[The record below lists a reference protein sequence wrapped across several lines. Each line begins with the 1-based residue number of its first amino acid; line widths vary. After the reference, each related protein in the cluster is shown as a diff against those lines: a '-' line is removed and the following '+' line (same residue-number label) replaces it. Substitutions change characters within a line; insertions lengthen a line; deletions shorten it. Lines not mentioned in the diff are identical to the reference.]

1 MNRRG
6 FLGFLG
12 AAIAGATL
20 DKDRFLW
27 EPGKKLISIP
37 TPPVGISIR
46 YLRGYDVR
54 EGRMIERLDV
64 LYGFGAKLPILDDVY
79 GVYYSDVTGGTNFDE
94 GMRLLNRTGRGPIH
108 VPEKVCREFRKPIPE
123 HRVVIL
129 S

>member
-20 DKDRFLW
+20 DHEKLLW

-37 TPPVGISIR
+37 PPPRILTSDLLEIGDIIEI
-46 YLRGYDVR
+46 
-54 EGRMIERLDV
+54 EGRYAINPLTRMVAIHPKTGLPFPQRFVVSGKVQSRIELWPYTER
-64 LYGFGAKLPILDDVY
+64 
-79 GVYYSDVTGGTNFDE
+79 GTKARIASPWHPAN
-94 GMRLLNRTGRGPIH
+94 G
-108 VPEKVCREFRKPIPE
+108 KA
-123 HRVVIL
+123 VVI